1 MNCEQHLSPCLEIKN
16 LTKQYHGAQLP
27 AVDDLS
33 IVCYPGEIVGL
44 LGHNGAG
51 KSTTLKCITGI
62 LPYSKGEIVINGFDI
77 AKEPVKAKR
86 TFGYVSDKHD
96 VFVKLTGIQYVDF
109 MANAYGVSVADRKA
123 RLAELEDVFQLG
135 DRIFDTINDYSHGM
149 RQKICMMGSLIH
161 NPKLWIMDEPMIGL
175 RPAYLAKSERIY
187 EGIRKTRQLYSL
199 LLSQHQLRAKTLRQ
213 SRHHSKRRKNGRFL
227 FRTIRMRTSR
237 HRPGRVLPLAHGKGG
252 KMRNHA
258 LLLKKQLLDAF
269 PAKRSKKRLPDL
281 TSALLML
288 LLTGAMVAIFVFVF
302 SRFISTYTQ
311 IKINRVP
318 DIAARQYEIMS
329 MGYFVLVVVFVI
341 NGVNALC
348 HALFENSD
356 LSILISMPFS
366 SSEIFLSKLT
376 AVYLKQAVLALVCV
390 PTLNFTFLCTTDT
403 LNAYNGIMTF
413 AVALLLPIIPLGIAS
428 IVVLPYYYLK
438 RLANSHYIF
447 VFIVMTAG
455 MALFCWLYSYVFR
468 FAQDLISSG
477 KITSLFGDKTM
488 RFILSFT
495 KYDYPANLFA
505 NVMLA
510 RDLGKNLGIL
520 AAFIVAFAAICLLVV
535 RAIFIKVSHSGLAIH
550 VPHAHTRKVR
560 FVDNSRFGSLLAKEF
575 LLVMRTPNY
584 AYMYFTTAAVMPVMA
599 YYSANISVSM
609 LAGLVGKADVSFE
622 ICTFI
627 VILYSTLTNTFCST
641 NISRDGYMSMTQKI
655 LPFSPSYIL
664 GSKITFCSVV
674 AEVSVAIAW
683 HSVRRNRA

>member
-1 MNCEQHLSPCLEIKN
+1 
-16 LTKQYHGAQLP
+16 
-27 AVDDLS
+27 
-33 IVCYPGEIVGL
+33 
-44 LGHNGAG
+44 
-51 KSTTLKCITGI
+51 
-62 LPYSKGEIVINGFDI
+62 
-77 AKEPVKAKR
+77 
-86 TFGYVSDKHD
+86 
-96 VFVKLTGIQYVDF
+96 
-109 MANAYGVSVADRKA
+109 
-123 RLAELEDVFQLG
+123 
-135 DRIFDTINDYSHGM
+135 
-149 RQKICMMGSLIH
+149 
-161 NPKLWIMDEPMIGL
+161 
-175 RPAYLAKSERIY
+175 
-187 EGIRKTRQLYSL
+187 
-199 LLSQHQLRAKTLRQ
+199 
-213 SRHHSKRRKNGRFL
+213 
-227 FRTIRMRTSR
+227 
-237 HRPGRVLPLAHGKGG
+237 
-252 KMRNHA
+252 MRNYA

-302 SRFISTYTQ
+302 SRFITTYTQ

-366 SSEIFLSKLT
+366 SGEIFLSKLT

-403 LNAYNGIMTF
+403 LNVYNGIMTF
-413 AVALLLPIIPLGIAS
+413 VVALLLPIIPLGIAS
-428 IVVLPYYYLK
+428 TVVLPYYYLK

-468 FAQDLISSG
+468 FAQDLISTG

-664 GSKITFCSVV
+664 GSKITFCAIV
-674 AEVSVAIAW
+674 AEVSVAIACIVFGATGLEKGADAAITFVAASLYALAQIIVATKLDLRHPHFAKNDDGEIKESNSTVSSIIAIGLVASFVVGFSLLASFFIPLLNGGATSPLPKW
-683 HSVRRNRA
+683 ADYTIAICIPLVLLGAALGYFFAKLTSAYDNLDMED